1 MRAGAECGGGDPDTL
16 LSTILQPQVRLGI
29 STPKAD
35 PAGDYAWALF
45 QKAEA
50 LQPGATARLETK
62 ALQLT
67 GGGNSAQAPA
77 GRNTYAW
84 VMEQNRADVFLTYC
98 TNAVAARA
106 EVPSLQVVAVPEALQ
121 VGAAYGLTV
130 RAGAPA
136 QAQAFAQAVLQP
148 RRRPCFVGWA
158 LLHPEARRV
167 ISWSVASAV
176 PSCGAQRFFIGEA
189 GLVASSI
196 VVPPVA
202 AAPDGTHQPKTAHH
216 CPHEPEKA
224 ERWQAKQRGPSCTV
238 MTMEEPMISAAIT
251 RAMASRLAER
261 SIWSPTRLRW
271 ASSMP
276 TCTRPRRALRSRRP
290 RSSGRRSSVLSVCR
304 TDRQARPPGRAA
316 GSVPHHLL
324 EQGQGF

>member
-1 MRAGAECGGGDPDTL
+1 MSTARHSVWGVSSLMLGVMVLSGCATQQATTPAQPEVAVGDPVQVYAAGSLRDALTEIARDHEARTGQKVVLTFAASGLLRERIEQGAPAQVFASADTKHPQRLANQGQWQAPVVFTRNTLCALAQGTVAVTSDTL
-16 LSTILQPQVRLGI
+16 LSTMLQPQVRLGI

-50 LQPGATARLETK
+50 LQPGATARLEAK

-67 GGGNSAQAPA
+67 GGANSAQAPA

-148 RRRPCFVGWA
+148 PAQAVLRRLGF
-158 LLHPEARRV
+158 
-167 ISWSVASAV
+167 
-176 PSCGAQRFFIGEA
+176 
-189 GLVASSI
+189 
-196 VVPPVA
+196 
-202 AAPDGTHQPKTAHH
+202 AAP
-216 CPHEPEKA
+216 
-224 ERWQAKQRGPSCTV
+224 
-238 MTMEEPMISAAIT
+238 
-251 RAMASRLAER
+251 
-261 SIWSPTRLRW
+261 
-271 ASSMP
+271 
-276 TCTRPRRALRSRRP
+276 
-290 RSSGRRSSVLSVCR
+290 
-304 TDRQARPPGRAA
+304 
-316 GSVPHHLL
+316 
-324 EQGQGF
+324 

>member
-1 MRAGAECGGGDPDTL
+1 MPTARHSVWGVSSLMLGVMVLSGCATQQAATPAQPAAAVGDPVQVYAAGSLRDALTEIARDHEARTGQKVVLTFAASGLLRERIEQGAPAQVFASADTKHPQRLANQGQWQAPVVFTRNTLCALAQGAVAVTSDTL
-16 LSTILQPQVRLGI
+16 LSTMLQPQVRLGI

-50 LQPGATARLETK
+50 LQPGATARLEAK

-67 GGGNSAQAPA
+67 GGANSAQAPA

-148 RRRPCFVGWA
+148 PAQAVFRRLGF
-158 LLHPEARRV
+158 
-167 ISWSVASAV
+167 
-176 PSCGAQRFFIGEA
+176 
-189 GLVASSI
+189 
-196 VVPPVA
+196 
-202 AAPDGTHQPKTAHH
+202 AAP
-216 CPHEPEKA
+216 
-224 ERWQAKQRGPSCTV
+224 
-238 MTMEEPMISAAIT
+238 
-251 RAMASRLAER
+251 
-261 SIWSPTRLRW
+261 
-271 ASSMP
+271 
-276 TCTRPRRALRSRRP
+276 
-290 RSSGRRSSVLSVCR
+290 
-304 TDRQARPPGRAA
+304 
-316 GSVPHHLL
+316 
-324 EQGQGF
+324 

>member
-1 MRAGAECGGGDPDTL
+1 MSTARHSVWGVSSVMLGVMVLSGCATQQATTPAQPEVAVGDPVQVYAAGSLRDALTEIARDHEARTGQKVVLTFAASGLLRERIEQGAPAQVFASADTKHPQRLANQGQWQAPVVFTRNTLCALAQGAVAVTPETL
-16 LSTILQPQVRLGI
+16 LSTMLQPQVRLGI

-45 QKAEA
+45 QKADA
-50 LQPGATARLETK
+50 LQPGATVRLETK

-67 GGGNSAQAPA
+67 GGAQSAQAPA

-148 RRRPCFVGWA
+148 PAQAVFRRLGF
-158 LLHPEARRV
+158 
-167 ISWSVASAV
+167 
-176 PSCGAQRFFIGEA
+176 
-189 GLVASSI
+189 
-196 VVPPVA
+196 
-202 AAPDGTHQPKTAHH
+202 AAP
-216 CPHEPEKA
+216 
-224 ERWQAKQRGPSCTV
+224 
-238 MTMEEPMISAAIT
+238 
-251 RAMASRLAER
+251 
-261 SIWSPTRLRW
+261 
-271 ASSMP
+271 
-276 TCTRPRRALRSRRP
+276 
-290 RSSGRRSSVLSVCR
+290 
-304 TDRQARPPGRAA
+304 
-316 GSVPHHLL
+316 
-324 EQGQGF
+324 

>member
-1 MRAGAECGGGDPDTL
+1 MSTARHSVWGVSSLMLGVMVLSGCATQQAATPAQPAVAVGDPVQVYAAGSLRDALTEIARDHEARTGQKVVLTFAASGLLRERIEQGAPAQVFASADTKHPQRLANQGQWQAPVIFTRNTLCALAQSAVAVTPDTL

-45 QKAEA
+45 QKADA
-50 LQPGATARLETK
+50 LQPGATARLEAK

-67 GGGNSAQAPA
+67 GGANSAQAPA

-136 QAQAFAQAVLQP
+136 QAQAFAQAALQP
-148 RRRPCFVGWA
+148 PAQAVFRRLGF
-158 LLHPEARRV
+158 
-167 ISWSVASAV
+167 
-176 PSCGAQRFFIGEA
+176 
-189 GLVASSI
+189 
-196 VVPPVA
+196 
-202 AAPDGTHQPKTAHH
+202 AAP
-216 CPHEPEKA
+216 
-224 ERWQAKQRGPSCTV
+224 
-238 MTMEEPMISAAIT
+238 
-251 RAMASRLAER
+251 
-261 SIWSPTRLRW
+261 
-271 ASSMP
+271 
-276 TCTRPRRALRSRRP
+276 
-290 RSSGRRSSVLSVCR
+290 
-304 TDRQARPPGRAA
+304 
-316 GSVPHHLL
+316 
-324 EQGQGF
+324 

>member
-1 MRAGAECGGGDPDTL
+1 MSSARHNVWGVSSLMLGVVVLSGCAAQQAATPAQPAVAVGDPVQVYAAGSLRDALTEIARDHEARTGQKVVLTFAASGLLRERIEQGAPAQVFASADTKHPQRLANQGQWQAPVIFTRNTLCALAQSAVAVTPDTL
-16 LSTILQPQVRLGI
+16 LSTMLQPQVRLGI

-50 LQPGATARLETK
+50 LQPGATARLEAK

-67 GGGNSAQAPA
+67 GGANSAQAPA

-148 RRRPCFVGWA
+148 PAQAVFRRLGF
-158 LLHPEARRV
+158 
-167 ISWSVASAV
+167 
-176 PSCGAQRFFIGEA
+176 
-189 GLVASSI
+189 
-196 VVPPVA
+196 
-202 AAPDGTHQPKTAHH
+202 AAP
-216 CPHEPEKA
+216 
-224 ERWQAKQRGPSCTV
+224 
-238 MTMEEPMISAAIT
+238 
-251 RAMASRLAER
+251 
-261 SIWSPTRLRW
+261 
-271 ASSMP
+271 
-276 TCTRPRRALRSRRP
+276 
-290 RSSGRRSSVLSVCR
+290 
-304 TDRQARPPGRAA
+304 
-316 GSVPHHLL
+316 
-324 EQGQGF
+324 

>member
-1 MRAGAECGGGDPDTL
+1 MSTARHNVWGVSSLMLGVMVLSGCATQQAATPAQPAVAVGDPVQVYAAGSLRDALTEIARDHEARTGQKVVLTFAASGLLRERIEQGAPAQVFASADTKHPQRLANQGQWQAPVVFTRNTLCALAQGAVAVTPETL
-16 LSTILQPQVRLGI
+16 LSTMLQPQVRLGI

-50 LQPGATARLETK
+50 LQPGATARLEAK

-67 GGGNSAQAPA
+67 GGANSAQAPA

-148 RRRPCFVGWA
+148 PAQAVLRRLGF
-158 LLHPEARRV
+158 
-167 ISWSVASAV
+167 
-176 PSCGAQRFFIGEA
+176 
-189 GLVASSI
+189 
-196 VVPPVA
+196 
-202 AAPDGTHQPKTAHH
+202 AAP
-216 CPHEPEKA
+216 
-224 ERWQAKQRGPSCTV
+224 
-238 MTMEEPMISAAIT
+238 
-251 RAMASRLAER
+251 
-261 SIWSPTRLRW
+261 
-271 ASSMP
+271 
-276 TCTRPRRALRSRRP
+276 
-290 RSSGRRSSVLSVCR
+290 
-304 TDRQARPPGRAA
+304 
-316 GSVPHHLL
+316 
-324 EQGQGF
+324 

>member
-1 MRAGAECGGGDPDTL
+1 MSSARHNAWGVSSLMLGVVVLSGCATQQGAAPVKAPAAGADPVQVYAAGSLRDALIEIARDHEARTGQKVVLTFAASGLLRERIEQGAPAQVFASADTKHPQRLANQGQWQAPVVFTRNTLCALAQGTVAVTPDTL
-16 LSTILQPQVRLGI
+16 LGTMLQPQVRLGI

-45 QKAEA
+45 QKADA
-50 LQPGATARLETK
+50 LQPGATARLEAK

-67 GGGNSAQAPA
+67 GGANSAQAPA

-148 RRRPCFVGWA
+148 PAQAVLRRLGF
-158 LLHPEARRV
+158 
-167 ISWSVASAV
+167 
-176 PSCGAQRFFIGEA
+176 
-189 GLVASSI
+189 
-196 VVPPVA
+196 
-202 AAPDGTHQPKTAHH
+202 AAP
-216 CPHEPEKA
+216 
-224 ERWQAKQRGPSCTV
+224 
-238 MTMEEPMISAAIT
+238 
-251 RAMASRLAER
+251 
-261 SIWSPTRLRW
+261 
-271 ASSMP
+271 
-276 TCTRPRRALRSRRP
+276 
-290 RSSGRRSSVLSVCR
+290 
-304 TDRQARPPGRAA
+304 
-316 GSVPHHLL
+316 
-324 EQGQGF
+324 

>member
-1 MRAGAECGGGDPDTL
+1 MSSARHNAWGVSSLMLGVVVLSGCATQQAATPAQPAAAVADPVQVYAAGSLRDALTEIARDHEARTGQKVVLTFAASGLLRERIEQGAHAQVFASADTKHPQRLANQGQWQAPVVFTRNTLCALAQGTVAVHPDTL
-16 LSTILQPQVRLGI
+16 LSTMLQPLVRLGI

-45 QKAEA
+45 QKADA
-50 LQPGATARLETK
+50 LQAGATARLETK

-67 GGGNSAQAPA
+67 GGAQSAQAPA

-148 RRRPCFVGWA
+148 PAQAVFRRLGF
-158 LLHPEARRV
+158 
-167 ISWSVASAV
+167 
-176 PSCGAQRFFIGEA
+176 
-189 GLVASSI
+189 
-196 VVPPVA
+196 
-202 AAPDGTHQPKTAHH
+202 AAP
-216 CPHEPEKA
+216 
-224 ERWQAKQRGPSCTV
+224 
-238 MTMEEPMISAAIT
+238 
-251 RAMASRLAER
+251 
-261 SIWSPTRLRW
+261 
-271 ASSMP
+271 
-276 TCTRPRRALRSRRP
+276 
-290 RSSGRRSSVLSVCR
+290 
-304 TDRQARPPGRAA
+304 
-316 GSVPHHLL
+316 
-324 EQGQGF
+324 

>member
-1 MRAGAECGGGDPDTL
+1 MSTARHNVWGVSSLMLGVMVLSGCATQQAATPAQPAVAVGDPVQVYAAGSLRDALTEIARDHEARTGQKVVLTFAASGLLRERIEQGASAQVFASADTKHPQRLANQGQWQAPVVFTRNTLCALAQGTVAVTSDTL

-45 QKAEA
+45 QKADA
-50 LQPGATARLETK
+50 LQPGATARLEAK

-67 GGGNSAQAPA
+67 GGANSAQAPA

-148 RRRPCFVGWA
+148 PAQAVFRRLGF
-158 LLHPEARRV
+158 
-167 ISWSVASAV
+167 
-176 PSCGAQRFFIGEA
+176 
-189 GLVASSI
+189 
-196 VVPPVA
+196 
-202 AAPDGTHQPKTAHH
+202 AAP
-216 CPHEPEKA
+216 
-224 ERWQAKQRGPSCTV
+224 
-238 MTMEEPMISAAIT
+238 
-251 RAMASRLAER
+251 
-261 SIWSPTRLRW
+261 
-271 ASSMP
+271 
-276 TCTRPRRALRSRRP
+276 
-290 RSSGRRSSVLSVCR
+290 
-304 TDRQARPPGRAA
+304 
-316 GSVPHHLL
+316 
-324 EQGQGF
+324 

>member
-1 MRAGAECGGGDPDTL
+1 MAAARLNAWGVSSLMLGAAVLSGCATQQAATPAQPAAAVGDPVQVYAAGSLRDALTEIARDHEARTGQKVVLTFAASGLLRERIEQGAPAQVFASADTKHPQRLANQGQWQAPVVFTRNTLCALAQGTVAVTSDTL
-16 LSTILQPQVRLGI
+16 LSTMLQPQVRLGI

-45 QKAEA
+45 QKADA
-50 LQPGATARLETK
+50 LQPGATARLEAK

-67 GGGNSAQAPA
+67 GGANSAQAPA

-148 RRRPCFVGWA
+148 PAQAVLRRLGF
-158 LLHPEARRV
+158 
-167 ISWSVASAV
+167 
-176 PSCGAQRFFIGEA
+176 
-189 GLVASSI
+189 
-196 VVPPVA
+196 
-202 AAPDGTHQPKTAHH
+202 AAP
-216 CPHEPEKA
+216 
-224 ERWQAKQRGPSCTV
+224 
-238 MTMEEPMISAAIT
+238 
-251 RAMASRLAER
+251 
-261 SIWSPTRLRW
+261 
-271 ASSMP
+271 
-276 TCTRPRRALRSRRP
+276 
-290 RSSGRRSSVLSVCR
+290 
-304 TDRQARPPGRAA
+304 
-316 GSVPHHLL
+316 
-324 EQGQGF
+324 

>member
-1 MRAGAECGGGDPDTL
+1 MSTARHSVWGVSSLMLGVAVLSGCATQQAATPAQPAVAVGDPVQVYAAGSLRDALTEIARDHEARTGQKVVLTFAASGLLRERIEQGAPAQVFASADTKHPQRLANQGQWQAPVIFTRNTLCALAQSAVAVTPDTL
-16 LSTILQPQVRLGI
+16 LSTMLQPQVRLGI

-50 LQPGATARLETK
+50 LQPGATARLEAK

-67 GGGNSAQAPA
+67 GGANSAQAPA

-148 RRRPCFVGWA
+148 PAQAVFRRLGF
-158 LLHPEARRV
+158 
-167 ISWSVASAV
+167 
-176 PSCGAQRFFIGEA
+176 
-189 GLVASSI
+189 
-196 VVPPVA
+196 
-202 AAPDGTHQPKTAHH
+202 AAP
-216 CPHEPEKA
+216 
-224 ERWQAKQRGPSCTV
+224 
-238 MTMEEPMISAAIT
+238 
-251 RAMASRLAER
+251 
-261 SIWSPTRLRW
+261 
-271 ASSMP
+271 
-276 TCTRPRRALRSRRP
+276 
-290 RSSGRRSSVLSVCR
+290 
-304 TDRQARPPGRAA
+304 
-316 GSVPHHLL
+316 
-324 EQGQGF
+324 

>member
-1 MRAGAECGGGDPDTL
+1 MAAARLNAWGVSSLMLGAAVLSGCAMQQGAAPVKAPAAGADPVQVYAAGSLRDALTEIARDHEARTGQKVVLTFAASGLLRERIEQGAPAQVFASADTKHPQRLANQGQWQAPVVFTRNTLCALAQGAVAVTPDTL
-16 LSTILQPQVRLGI
+16 LSTMLQPQVRLGI

-148 RRRPCFVGWA
+148 PAQAVFRRLGF
-158 LLHPEARRV
+158 
-167 ISWSVASAV
+167 
-176 PSCGAQRFFIGEA
+176 
-189 GLVASSI
+189 
-196 VVPPVA
+196 
-202 AAPDGTHQPKTAHH
+202 AAP
-216 CPHEPEKA
+216 
-224 ERWQAKQRGPSCTV
+224 
-238 MTMEEPMISAAIT
+238 
-251 RAMASRLAER
+251 
-261 SIWSPTRLRW
+261 
-271 ASSMP
+271 
-276 TCTRPRRALRSRRP
+276 
-290 RSSGRRSSVLSVCR
+290 
-304 TDRQARPPGRAA
+304 
-316 GSVPHHLL
+316 
-324 EQGQGF
+324 

>member
-1 MRAGAECGGGDPDTL
+1 MAAARLNAWGVSSLMFGAAVLSGCATQQGAAPVKAPAAGADPVQVYAAGSLRDALTEIARDHEARTGQKVVLTFAASGLLRERIEQGAHAQVFASADTKHPQRLANQGQWQAPVIFTRNTLCALAQGAVAVTSDTL
-16 LSTILQPQVRLGI
+16 LGTMLQPQVRLGI

-45 QKAEA
+45 QKADA
-50 LQPGATARLETK
+50 LQAGATARLETK

-67 GGGNSAQAPA
+67 GGAQSAQAPA

-148 RRRPCFVGWA
+148 PAQAVLRRLGF
-158 LLHPEARRV
+158 
-167 ISWSVASAV
+167 
-176 PSCGAQRFFIGEA
+176 
-189 GLVASSI
+189 
-196 VVPPVA
+196 
-202 AAPDGTHQPKTAHH
+202 AAP
-216 CPHEPEKA
+216 
-224 ERWQAKQRGPSCTV
+224 
-238 MTMEEPMISAAIT
+238 
-251 RAMASRLAER
+251 
-261 SIWSPTRLRW
+261 
-271 ASSMP
+271 
-276 TCTRPRRALRSRRP
+276 
-290 RSSGRRSSVLSVCR
+290 
-304 TDRQARPPGRAA
+304 
-316 GSVPHHLL
+316 
-324 EQGQGF
+324 

>member
-1 MRAGAECGGGDPDTL
+1 MSSARHSVWGVSSLMLGVAVLSGCATRQATTPAQPEVAVGDPVQVYAAGSLRDALTEIARDHEARTGQKVVLTFAASGLLRERIEQGAPAQVFASADTKHPQRLANQGQWQAPVVFTRNTLCALAQGTVAVTSDTL
-16 LSTILQPQVRLGI
+16 LGTMLQPQVRLGI

-50 LQPGATARLETK
+50 LQPGATARLEAK

-67 GGGNSAQAPA
+67 GGANSAQAPA

-148 RRRPCFVGWA
+148 PAQAVLRRLGF
-158 LLHPEARRV
+158 
-167 ISWSVASAV
+167 
-176 PSCGAQRFFIGEA
+176 
-189 GLVASSI
+189 
-196 VVPPVA
+196 
-202 AAPDGTHQPKTAHH
+202 AAP
-216 CPHEPEKA
+216 
-224 ERWQAKQRGPSCTV
+224 
-238 MTMEEPMISAAIT
+238 
-251 RAMASRLAER
+251 
-261 SIWSPTRLRW
+261 
-271 ASSMP
+271 
-276 TCTRPRRALRSRRP
+276 
-290 RSSGRRSSVLSVCR
+290 
-304 TDRQARPPGRAA
+304 
-316 GSVPHHLL
+316 
-324 EQGQGF
+324 

>member
-1 MRAGAECGGGDPDTL
+1 MAAARLNAWGVSSLMLGAAVLSGCATQQGAAPVKAPAAGADPVQVYAAGSLRDALTEIARDHEARTGQKVVLTFAASGLLRERIEQGAPAQVFASADTKHPQRLANQGQWQAPVIFTRNTLCALAQSAVAVTPDTL
-16 LSTILQPQVRLGI
+16 LSTMLQPQVQLGI

-45 QKAEA
+45 QKADA
-50 LQPGATARLETK
+50 LQPGATARLEAK

-67 GGGNSAQAPA
+67 GGAQSAQAPA

-148 RRRPCFVGWA
+148 PAQAVFRRLGF
-158 LLHPEARRV
+158 
-167 ISWSVASAV
+167 
-176 PSCGAQRFFIGEA
+176 
-189 GLVASSI
+189 
-196 VVPPVA
+196 
-202 AAPDGTHQPKTAHH
+202 AAP
-216 CPHEPEKA
+216 
-224 ERWQAKQRGPSCTV
+224 
-238 MTMEEPMISAAIT
+238 
-251 RAMASRLAER
+251 
-261 SIWSPTRLRW
+261 
-271 ASSMP
+271 
-276 TCTRPRRALRSRRP
+276 
-290 RSSGRRSSVLSVCR
+290 
-304 TDRQARPPGRAA
+304 
-316 GSVPHHLL
+316 
-324 EQGQGF
+324 

>member
-1 MRAGAECGGGDPDTL
+1 MSTARHSVWGVSSLMLGVAVLSGCATRQATTPAQPEVAVGDPVQVYAAGSLRDALTEIARDHEARTGQKVVLTFAASGLLRERIEQGAPAQVFASADTKHPQRLANQGQWQAPVVFTRNTLCALAQGTVAVTSDTL
-16 LSTILQPQVRLGI
+16 LSTMLQPQVRLGI

-50 LQPGATARLETK
+50 LQPGATARLEAK

-67 GGGNSAQAPA
+67 GGANSAQAPA

-148 RRRPCFVGWA
+148 PAQAVLRRLGF
-158 LLHPEARRV
+158 
-167 ISWSVASAV
+167 
-176 PSCGAQRFFIGEA
+176 
-189 GLVASSI
+189 
-196 VVPPVA
+196 
-202 AAPDGTHQPKTAHH
+202 AAP
-216 CPHEPEKA
+216 
-224 ERWQAKQRGPSCTV
+224 
-238 MTMEEPMISAAIT
+238 
-251 RAMASRLAER
+251 
-261 SIWSPTRLRW
+261 
-271 ASSMP
+271 
-276 TCTRPRRALRSRRP
+276 
-290 RSSGRRSSVLSVCR
+290 
-304 TDRQARPPGRAA
+304 
-316 GSVPHHLL
+316 
-324 EQGQGF
+324 

>member
-1 MRAGAECGGGDPDTL
+1 MSTARHNVWGVSSLMLGVMVLSGCATQQAATPAQPAVAVGDPVQVYAAGSLRDALTEIARDHEARTGQKVVLTFAASGLLRERIEQGAPAQVFASADTKHPQRLANQGQWQAPVVFTRNTLCALAQGTVAVTPDTL
-16 LSTILQPQVRLGI
+16 LSTMLQPQVRLGI

-45 QKAEA
+45 QKADA
-50 LQPGATARLETK
+50 LQAGAAARLETK

-67 GGGNSAQAPA
+67 GGAQSAQAPA

-148 RRRPCFVGWA
+148 PAQAVLRRLGF
-158 LLHPEARRV
+158 
-167 ISWSVASAV
+167 
-176 PSCGAQRFFIGEA
+176 
-189 GLVASSI
+189 
-196 VVPPVA
+196 
-202 AAPDGTHQPKTAHH
+202 AAP
-216 CPHEPEKA
+216 
-224 ERWQAKQRGPSCTV
+224 
-238 MTMEEPMISAAIT
+238 
-251 RAMASRLAER
+251 
-261 SIWSPTRLRW
+261 
-271 ASSMP
+271 
-276 TCTRPRRALRSRRP
+276 
-290 RSSGRRSSVLSVCR
+290 
-304 TDRQARPPGRAA
+304 
-316 GSVPHHLL
+316 
-324 EQGQGF
+324 

>member
-1 MRAGAECGGGDPDTL
+1 MSTARHNVWGVSSLMLGVMVLSGCATQQAATPAQPAAAVGDPVQVYAAGSLRDALTEIARDHEARTGQKVVLTFAASGLLRERIEQGAPAQVFASADTKHPQRLANQGQWQAPVVFTRNTLCALAQGTVAVTSDTL
-16 LSTILQPQVRLGI
+16 LGTMLQPQVRLGI

-50 LQPGATARLETK
+50 LQPGATARLEAK

-67 GGGNSAQAPA
+67 GGANSAQAPA

-148 RRRPCFVGWA
+148 PAQAVFRRLGF
-158 LLHPEARRV
+158 
-167 ISWSVASAV
+167 
-176 PSCGAQRFFIGEA
+176 
-189 GLVASSI
+189 
-196 VVPPVA
+196 
-202 AAPDGTHQPKTAHH
+202 AAP
-216 CPHEPEKA
+216 
-224 ERWQAKQRGPSCTV
+224 
-238 MTMEEPMISAAIT
+238 
-251 RAMASRLAER
+251 
-261 SIWSPTRLRW
+261 
-271 ASSMP
+271 
-276 TCTRPRRALRSRRP
+276 
-290 RSSGRRSSVLSVCR
+290 
-304 TDRQARPPGRAA
+304 
-316 GSVPHHLL
+316 
-324 EQGQGF
+324 

>member
-1 MRAGAECGGGDPDTL
+1 MAAARLNAWGVSSLMLGAAVLSGCATQQGAAPVKAPAAGADPVQVYAAGSLRDALTEIARDHEARTGQKVVLTFAASGLLRERIEQGAPAQVFASADTKHPQRLANQGQWQAPVIFTRNTLCALAQSAVAVTPDTL
-16 LSTILQPQVRLGI
+16 LSTMLQPQVQLGI

-45 QKAEA
+45 QKADA
-50 LQPGATARLETK
+50 LQAGATARLEAK

-67 GGGNSAQAPA
+67 GGAQSAQAPA

-148 RRRPCFVGWA
+148 PAQAVLRRLGF
-158 LLHPEARRV
+158 
-167 ISWSVASAV
+167 
-176 PSCGAQRFFIGEA
+176 
-189 GLVASSI
+189 
-196 VVPPVA
+196 
-202 AAPDGTHQPKTAHH
+202 AAP
-216 CPHEPEKA
+216 
-224 ERWQAKQRGPSCTV
+224 
-238 MTMEEPMISAAIT
+238 
-251 RAMASRLAER
+251 
-261 SIWSPTRLRW
+261 
-271 ASSMP
+271 
-276 TCTRPRRALRSRRP
+276 
-290 RSSGRRSSVLSVCR
+290 
-304 TDRQARPPGRAA
+304 
-316 GSVPHHLL
+316 
-324 EQGQGF
+324 

>member
-1 MRAGAECGGGDPDTL
+1 MSTARHSVWGVSSLMLGVMVLSGCATQQATTPAQPEVAVGDPGQVYAAGSLRDALTEIARDHEARTGQKVVLTFAASGLLRERIEQGAPAQVFASADTKHPQRLANQGQWQAPVVFTRNTLCALAQGAVAVTSDTL
-16 LSTILQPQVRLGI
+16 LSTMLQPQVRLGI

-45 QKAEA
+45 QKADA
-50 LQPGATARLETK
+50 LQPGATARLEAK

-67 GGGNSAQAPA
+67 GGANSAQAPA

-148 RRRPCFVGWA
+148 PAQAVLRRLGF
-158 LLHPEARRV
+158 
-167 ISWSVASAV
+167 
-176 PSCGAQRFFIGEA
+176 
-189 GLVASSI
+189 
-196 VVPPVA
+196 
-202 AAPDGTHQPKTAHH
+202 AAP
-216 CPHEPEKA
+216 
-224 ERWQAKQRGPSCTV
+224 
-238 MTMEEPMISAAIT
+238 
-251 RAMASRLAER
+251 
-261 SIWSPTRLRW
+261 
-271 ASSMP
+271 
-276 TCTRPRRALRSRRP
+276 
-290 RSSGRRSSVLSVCR
+290 
-304 TDRQARPPGRAA
+304 
-316 GSVPHHLL
+316 
-324 EQGQGF
+324 

>member
-1 MRAGAECGGGDPDTL
+1 MSTARHSVWGVSSLMLGVMVLSGCATQQAATPAQPAVAVGDPVQVYAAGSLRDALTEIARDHEARMGQKVVLTFAASGLLRERIEQGAPAQVFASADTKHPQRLANQGQWQAPVIFTRNTLCALAQSAVAVTPDTL
-16 LSTILQPQVRLGI
+16 LSTMLQPQVRLGI

-50 LQPGATARLETK
+50 LQPGATARLEAK

-67 GGGNSAQAPA
+67 GGANSAQAPA

-148 RRRPCFVGWA
+148 PAQAVLRRLGF
-158 LLHPEARRV
+158 
-167 ISWSVASAV
+167 
-176 PSCGAQRFFIGEA
+176 
-189 GLVASSI
+189 
-196 VVPPVA
+196 
-202 AAPDGTHQPKTAHH
+202 AAP
-216 CPHEPEKA
+216 
-224 ERWQAKQRGPSCTV
+224 
-238 MTMEEPMISAAIT
+238 
-251 RAMASRLAER
+251 
-261 SIWSPTRLRW
+261 
-271 ASSMP
+271 
-276 TCTRPRRALRSRRP
+276 
-290 RSSGRRSSVLSVCR
+290 
-304 TDRQARPPGRAA
+304 
-316 GSVPHHLL
+316 
-324 EQGQGF
+324 

>member
-1 MRAGAECGGGDPDTL
+1 MSSARHNAWGVSSLMLGVMVLSGCATQQAATPAQPAAAVGDPVQVYAAGSLRDALTEIARDHEARTGQKVVLTFAASGLLRERIEQGAPAQVFASADTKHPQRLANQGQWQAPVVFTRNTLCALAQGAVAVTSDTL
-16 LSTILQPQVRLGI
+16 LSTMLQPQVRLGI

-45 QKAEA
+45 QKADA
-50 LQPGATARLETK
+50 LQPGATVRLETK

-67 GGGNSAQAPA
+67 GGAQSAQAPA

-148 RRRPCFVGWA
+148 PAQAVLRRLGF
-158 LLHPEARRV
+158 
-167 ISWSVASAV
+167 
-176 PSCGAQRFFIGEA
+176 
-189 GLVASSI
+189 
-196 VVPPVA
+196 
-202 AAPDGTHQPKTAHH
+202 AAP
-216 CPHEPEKA
+216 
-224 ERWQAKQRGPSCTV
+224 
-238 MTMEEPMISAAIT
+238 
-251 RAMASRLAER
+251 
-261 SIWSPTRLRW
+261 
-271 ASSMP
+271 
-276 TCTRPRRALRSRRP
+276 
-290 RSSGRRSSVLSVCR
+290 
-304 TDRQARPPGRAA
+304 
-316 GSVPHHLL
+316 
-324 EQGQGF
+324 

>member
-1 MRAGAECGGGDPDTL
+1 MSTARHSVWGVSSLMLGVMVLSGCATQQAATPAQPAAAVGDPVQVYAAGSLRDALTEIARDHEARTGQKVVLTFAASGLLRERIEQGAHAQVFASADTKHPQRLANQGQWQAPVVFTRNTLCALAQGTVAVTPDTL
-16 LSTILQPQVRLGI
+16 LSTMLQPQVRLGI

-50 LQPGATARLETK
+50 LQPGATARLEAK

-67 GGGNSAQAPA
+67 GGANSAQAPA

-148 RRRPCFVGWA
+148 PAQAVLRRLGF
-158 LLHPEARRV
+158 
-167 ISWSVASAV
+167 
-176 PSCGAQRFFIGEA
+176 
-189 GLVASSI
+189 
-196 VVPPVA
+196 
-202 AAPDGTHQPKTAHH
+202 AAP
-216 CPHEPEKA
+216 
-224 ERWQAKQRGPSCTV
+224 
-238 MTMEEPMISAAIT
+238 
-251 RAMASRLAER
+251 
-261 SIWSPTRLRW
+261 
-271 ASSMP
+271 
-276 TCTRPRRALRSRRP
+276 
-290 RSSGRRSSVLSVCR
+290 
-304 TDRQARPPGRAA
+304 
-316 GSVPHHLL
+316 
-324 EQGQGF
+324 

>member
-1 MRAGAECGGGDPDTL
+1 MSTARHNVWGVSSLMLGVMVLSGCATQQAATPAQPAVAVGDPVQVYAAGSLRDALTEIARDHEARTGQKVVLTFAASGLLRERIEQGAPAQVFASADTKHPQRLANQGQWQAPVVFTRNTLCALAQGTVAVTPDTL
-16 LSTILQPQVRLGI
+16 LSTMLQPQVRLGI

-45 QKAEA
+45 QKADA
-50 LQPGATARLETK
+50 LQPGATARLEAK

-67 GGGNSAQAPA
+67 GGANSAQAPA

-148 RRRPCFVGWA
+148 PAQAVFRRFG
-158 LLHPEARRV
+158 
-167 ISWSVASAV
+167 
-176 PSCGAQRFFIGEA
+176 F
-189 GLVASSI
+189 
-196 VVPPVA
+196 
-202 AAPDGTHQPKTAHH
+202 AAP
-216 CPHEPEKA
+216 
-224 ERWQAKQRGPSCTV
+224 
-238 MTMEEPMISAAIT
+238 
-251 RAMASRLAER
+251 
-261 SIWSPTRLRW
+261 
-271 ASSMP
+271 
-276 TCTRPRRALRSRRP
+276 
-290 RSSGRRSSVLSVCR
+290 
-304 TDRQARPPGRAA
+304 
-316 GSVPHHLL
+316 
-324 EQGQGF
+324 

>member
-1 MRAGAECGGGDPDTL
+1 MSTARHSVWGVSSLMLGVMVLSGCATQQATTPAQPAVAVGDPVQVYAAGSLRDALTEIARDHEARTGQKVVLTFAASGLLRERIEQGAPAQVFASADTKHPQRLANQGQWQAPVVFTRNTLCALAQGTVAVTPDTL
-16 LSTILQPQVRLGI
+16 LSTMLQPQVRLGI

-50 LQPGATARLETK
+50 LQPGATARLEAK

-67 GGGNSAQAPA
+67 GGANSAQAPA

-148 RRRPCFVGWA
+148 PAQAVLRRLGF
-158 LLHPEARRV
+158 
-167 ISWSVASAV
+167 
-176 PSCGAQRFFIGEA
+176 
-189 GLVASSI
+189 
-196 VVPPVA
+196 
-202 AAPDGTHQPKTAHH
+202 AAP
-216 CPHEPEKA
+216 
-224 ERWQAKQRGPSCTV
+224 
-238 MTMEEPMISAAIT
+238 
-251 RAMASRLAER
+251 
-261 SIWSPTRLRW
+261 
-271 ASSMP
+271 
-276 TCTRPRRALRSRRP
+276 
-290 RSSGRRSSVLSVCR
+290 
-304 TDRQARPPGRAA
+304 
-316 GSVPHHLL
+316 
-324 EQGQGF
+324 

>member
-1 MRAGAECGGGDPDTL
+1 MSTARHSVWGVSSLMLGVMVLSGCATQQAATPAQPAAAVGDPVQVYAAGSLRDALTEIARDHEARTGQKVVLTFAASGLLRERIEQGAPAQVFASADTKHPQRLANQGQWQAPVVFTRNTLCAAAQGTVAVTSDTL

-45 QKAEA
+45 QKADA
-50 LQPGATARLETK
+50 LQPGATARLEAK

-67 GGGNSAQAPA
+67 GGANSAQAPA

-148 RRRPCFVGWA
+148 PAQAVLRRLGF
-158 LLHPEARRV
+158 
-167 ISWSVASAV
+167 
-176 PSCGAQRFFIGEA
+176 
-189 GLVASSI
+189 
-196 VVPPVA
+196 
-202 AAPDGTHQPKTAHH
+202 AAP
-216 CPHEPEKA
+216 
-224 ERWQAKQRGPSCTV
+224 
-238 MTMEEPMISAAIT
+238 
-251 RAMASRLAER
+251 
-261 SIWSPTRLRW
+261 
-271 ASSMP
+271 
-276 TCTRPRRALRSRRP
+276 
-290 RSSGRRSSVLSVCR
+290 
-304 TDRQARPPGRAA
+304 
-316 GSVPHHLL
+316 
-324 EQGQGF
+324 

>member
-1 MRAGAECGGGDPDTL
+1 MAAARLNAWGVSSLMLGAAVLSGCATQQGAAPVKAPAAGADPVQVYAAGSLRDALTEIARDHEARTGQKVVLTFAASGLLRERIEQGAPAQVFASADTKHPQRLANQGQWQAPVIFTRNTLCALAQSAVAVTPDTL
-16 LSTILQPQVRLGI
+16 LSTMLQPQVQLGI

-45 QKAEA
+45 QKADA
-50 LQPGATARLETK
+50 LQAGATARLETK

-67 GGGNSAQAPA
+67 GGAQSAQAPA

-148 RRRPCFVGWA
+148 PAQAVFRRLGF
-158 LLHPEARRV
+158 
-167 ISWSVASAV
+167 
-176 PSCGAQRFFIGEA
+176 
-189 GLVASSI
+189 
-196 VVPPVA
+196 
-202 AAPDGTHQPKTAHH
+202 AAP
-216 CPHEPEKA
+216 
-224 ERWQAKQRGPSCTV
+224 
-238 MTMEEPMISAAIT
+238 
-251 RAMASRLAER
+251 
-261 SIWSPTRLRW
+261 
-271 ASSMP
+271 
-276 TCTRPRRALRSRRP
+276 
-290 RSSGRRSSVLSVCR
+290 
-304 TDRQARPPGRAA
+304 
-316 GSVPHHLL
+316 
-324 EQGQGF
+324 

>member
-1 MRAGAECGGGDPDTL
+1 MAAARLNAWGVSSLMFGAAVLSGCATQQGAAPVKAPAAGADPVQVYAAGSLRDALTEIARDHEARTGQKVVLTFAASGLLRERIEQGAPAQVFASADTKHPQRLANQGQWQAPVVFTRNTLCALAQGTVAVTPDTL
-16 LSTILQPQVRLGI
+16 LSTMLQPQVRLGI

-45 QKAEA
+45 QKADA
-50 LQPGATARLETK
+50 LQAGATARLETK

-67 GGGNSAQAPA
+67 GGAQSAQAPA

-148 RRRPCFVGWA
+148 PAQAVFRRLGF
-158 LLHPEARRV
+158 
-167 ISWSVASAV
+167 
-176 PSCGAQRFFIGEA
+176 
-189 GLVASSI
+189 
-196 VVPPVA
+196 
-202 AAPDGTHQPKTAHH
+202 AAP
-216 CPHEPEKA
+216 
-224 ERWQAKQRGPSCTV
+224 
-238 MTMEEPMISAAIT
+238 
-251 RAMASRLAER
+251 
-261 SIWSPTRLRW
+261 
-271 ASSMP
+271 
-276 TCTRPRRALRSRRP
+276 
-290 RSSGRRSSVLSVCR
+290 
-304 TDRQARPPGRAA
+304 
-316 GSVPHHLL
+316 
-324 EQGQGF
+324 

>member
-1 MRAGAECGGGDPDTL
+1 MSTARHNVWGVSSLMLGVMVLSGCATQQAATPAQPAVAVGDPVQVYAAGSLRDALTEIARDHEARTGQKVVLTFAASGLLRERIEQGAPAQVFASADTKHPQRLANQGQWQAPVVFTRNTLCALAQGAVAVTSDTL
-16 LSTILQPQVRLGI
+16 LSTMLQPQVRLGI

-45 QKAEA
+45 QKADA
-50 LQPGATARLETK
+50 LQPGATARLEAK

-67 GGGNSAQAPA
+67 GGANSAQAPA

-148 RRRPCFVGWA
+148 PAQAVFRRLGF
-158 LLHPEARRV
+158 
-167 ISWSVASAV
+167 
-176 PSCGAQRFFIGEA
+176 
-189 GLVASSI
+189 
-196 VVPPVA
+196 
-202 AAPDGTHQPKTAHH
+202 AAP
-216 CPHEPEKA
+216 
-224 ERWQAKQRGPSCTV
+224 
-238 MTMEEPMISAAIT
+238 
-251 RAMASRLAER
+251 
-261 SIWSPTRLRW
+261 
-271 ASSMP
+271 
-276 TCTRPRRALRSRRP
+276 
-290 RSSGRRSSVLSVCR
+290 
-304 TDRQARPPGRAA
+304 
-316 GSVPHHLL
+316 
-324 EQGQGF
+324 